1 MDVNQVKFGNY
12 TVNNW
17 GSGAKRKEE
26 QKEESQAPQAKET
39 TMQNVSAEEVFDV
52 LDVKGMQ
59 NKSVISFVSKTEIN
73 PKDYLSDERIRNIE
87 AMMAEFENGVNK
99 SAEVIDKEFG
109 GLLPADQKMA
119 LAAKVFA
126 QE

>member
-99 SAEVIDKEFG
+99 TADIIEQEFP
-109 GLLPADQKMA
+109 GLFPNDARLA
-119 LAAKVFA
+119 LASKVFA